1 MDVVTNTDQIRNNI
15 KEFEKSKGT
24 SQTTLG
30 QYLKLIQKG
39 LCFVP
44 YMSDSGIAFAPSR
57 FIGYIDN
64 NLEIHSKNDG
74 KNGRETNVAITKIFK
89 SIPSHNSTLEIQ
101 FLEFCKNHGVK
112 PNNKKRKY
120 WVTDEIKIIIET
132 DAENEIRS
140 NPELNKTVKQQL
152 INARIGQGNF
162 RKELISM
169 WGKCCA
175 NGCIYIDILRASHIK
190 PWRDSTNEERL
201 DKFNGLLL
209 SPNFD
214 ALFDKGLISFKDDG
228 KILISKALSND
239 VRNTLGILK
248 DTKVALQPSHA
259 KYMKWHREKIFI
271 KTL

>member
-1 MDVVTNTDQIRNNI
+1 
-15 KEFEKSKGT
+15 
-24 SQTTLG
+24 
-30 QYLKLIQKG
+30 
-39 LCFVP
+39 
-44 YMSDSGIAFAPSR
+44 MSDSGIAFAPSR

-64 NLEIHSKNDG
+64 NLEIHSENDG

-89 SIPSHNSTLEIQ
+89 SIPSHNSTLETQ

-112 PNNKKRKY
+112 PDNKKRKY
-120 WVTDEIKIIIET
+120 WVTDEIKIIIE
-132 DAENEIRS
+132 DNIEN
-140 NPELNKTVKQQL
+140 NVQYDPKLNNTVKQQL

-175 NGCIYIDILRASHIK
+175 SGCIYIDILRASHIK

-248 DTKVALQPSHA
+248 DTKVALQPSHE